1 MDKEDAVHIDNG
13 IVLSHKTEWNN
24 AICSNRDGLRECH
37 AKWNKSERG
46 RQILYDITYMW
57 NIKYDTNELFSKTQN
72 RLTDIENILVFAKG
86 VGKKGL
92 KVWG

>member
-1 MDKEDAVHIDNG
+1 MDA
-13 IVLSHKTEWNN
+13 T
-24 AICSNRDGLRECH
+24 RDYH
-37 AKWNKSERG
+37 TKWNKSETE

-72 RLTDIENILVFAKG
+72 RLTDIENRLVFAKG

-92 KVWG
+92 RVWG